1 MEVRYLLNRTDQDGQ
16 LQEPQERNRY
26 WKTAGDKEPVETWRQ
41 EKLQVL

>member
-16 LQEPQERNRY
+16 LERNRY